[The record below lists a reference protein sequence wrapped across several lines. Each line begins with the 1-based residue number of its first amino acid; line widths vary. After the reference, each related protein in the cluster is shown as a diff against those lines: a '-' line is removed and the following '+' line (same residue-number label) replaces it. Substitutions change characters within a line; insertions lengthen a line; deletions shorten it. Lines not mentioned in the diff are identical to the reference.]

1 MFAVRTGG
9 IVKKKNPEL
18 KKQQNLEKVS
28 LDKENTYSIYGQRK
42 EKFRILALLHQ
53 LEMNWYLKICESS
66 YEYTV
71 AHTSGM
77 PHR

>member
-18 KKQQNLEKVS
+18 KKHQNLEKVS
-28 LDKENTYSIYGQRK
+28 LEKENTYSIYGQRK
-42 EKFRILALLHQ
+42 QKSKILALLHQ
-53 LEMNWYLKICESS
+53 LEMNWYLNICELSF
-66 YEYTV
+66 EYTV

>member
-1 MFAVRTGG
+1 M
-9 IVKKKNPEL
+9 KKKNPEL

-28 LDKENTYSIYGQRK
+28 LEKKNRYSIYGQMK
-42 EKFRILALLHQ
+42 QKSRILALSHQ
-53 LEMNWYLKICESS
+53 LEMNWYLKICELS